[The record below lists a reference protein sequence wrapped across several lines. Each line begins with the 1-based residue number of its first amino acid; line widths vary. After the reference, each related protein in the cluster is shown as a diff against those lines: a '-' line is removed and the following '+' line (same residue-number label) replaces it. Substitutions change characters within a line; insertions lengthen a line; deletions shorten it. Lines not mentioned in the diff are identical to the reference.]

1 VSVNRLPANMLA
13 KIAATDCPA
22 HTCPSC
28 GLFGRKVR
36 RRERQA
42 RCTAEAGLVAWFAA
56 LRAGGG
62 AQWAE

>member
-1 VSVNRLPANMLA
+1 M
-13 KIAATDCPA
+13 I

-42 RCTAEAGLVAWFAA
+42 RRTAEAGLVAWFAA
-56 LRAGGG
+56 LRAVDMG
-62 AQWAE
+62 ASAGKKTSARR

>member
-1 VSVNRLPANMLA
+1 M
-13 KIAATDCPA
+13 T

-42 RCTAEAGLVAWFAA
+42 RRTAEAGLVAWFAA
-56 LRAGGG
+56 LRVGGG